1 MASLFPSHFPTE
13 FLTLFPPG
21 RWHLS
26 PPILTHSFLL
36 ATLCWTPA
44 TTSKLPTCLHGSMI
58 GKGKDGCHFRPM
70 AEQSGLSCTTR
81 PCSGPTDQ
89 LRMALWKKG
98 WMHHIRHTEKN
109 THPMGSFSSTKRM
122 GSPLRLSLLLWC
134 IIYVAIVWPSLE
146 TCWQRH
152 YIPAFDRFPYIHRL
166 LITHVNAPIILWQVR
181 ITAWNMN
188 L

>member
-36 ATLCWTPA
+36 ATLCRTPA

-70 AEQSGLSCTTR
+70 AEQSGSSCTTR

-98 WMHHIRHTEKN
+98 WMHHIRHTEKKPYIPWD
-109 THPMGSFSSTKRM
+109 HSAAQSVWGPYSGCHYCCDVSFM
-122 GSPLRLSLLLWC
+122 WLLCGLLLKRVDRG
-134 IIYVAIVWPSLE
+134 IIF
-146 TCWQRH
+146 Q
-152 YIPAFDRFPYIHRL
+152 L
-166 LITHVNAPIILWQVR
+166 LTDSH
-181 ITAWNMN
+181 TFTGF
-188 L
+188 

>member
-36 ATLCWTPA
+36 ATLCRTPA

-70 AEQSGLSCTTR
+70 AEQSGSSCTTR

-109 THPMGSFSSTKRM
+109 HTSHGIIQQHKAYGVPTRAVTTVVMYHLCGYCVAFSWNVLTEALYSSFWQIPIHSQ
-122 GSPLRLSLLLWC
+122 
-134 IIYVAIVWPSLE
+134 AFNN
-146 TCWQRH
+146 TC
-152 YIPAFDRFPYIHRL
+152 
-166 LITHVNAPIILWQVR
+166 
-181 ITAWNMN
+181 
-188 L
+188 